1 MNITFSKLLITLLSF
16 SCQNNE
22 KIYMKM
28 LDGSLLFKKH
38 AAKWT
43 QNAPKLSKAEENPK
57 YFLAY

>member
-1 MNITFSKLLITLLSF
+1 
-16 SCQNNE
+16 
-22 KIYMKM
+22 M